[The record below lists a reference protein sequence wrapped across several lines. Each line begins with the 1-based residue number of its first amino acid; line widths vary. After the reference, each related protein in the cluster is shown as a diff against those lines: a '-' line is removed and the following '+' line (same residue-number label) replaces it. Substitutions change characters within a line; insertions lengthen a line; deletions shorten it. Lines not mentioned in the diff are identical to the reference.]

1 MPSLFSRSHHA
12 PKKDRAPPVLVANN
26 GQDRKVLGLAKT
38 WNGSS
43 AAPNSSSVSEFGT
56 VPQHLSP
63 GHLHGATLP
72 RSPDGMSQADS
83 SVSLLPMQYSFVT
96 TQIPQGAIQ
105 QLSGDSMSTYG
116 DDTTRHYGFLG
127 GVGRTVVLGLNEVAR
142 VIRDVGAELGR
153 RALGTPMLFSNQSLE
168 LSQTRMRMLIQAF
181 LATIRSGPR
190 VPTKTSLATF
200 DQDIRFASDHE
211 LAWLLRW
218 ALSRLT
224 RIREGTR
231 EVCHGCFEWDMYEE
245 WRGRE
250 KAAKYPLDAF
260 NQLQSILPPDVYN
273 HIVEPL
279 FSLLSRF
286 TAHSHNSGLT
296 PHALAS
302 IFAALLFDIPAN
314 SPCLVA
320 HATFVRAASA
330 TEHMLL
336 SYIRSTGK
344 RDDLGLSELPSRLRE
359 WVKGYPSMVASDAD
373 LARAMPRKGARA
385 VRCHVATRSV
395 RAYSRDLVVSAETW
409 RDDVPTGWN
418 TWDLVLLKSRRGDA
432 GRPKFS
438 TPWRRKMMVKETLP
452 LPASSNSSNK
462 QPLAYGA
469 PLQQSQPRSSDKDEG
484 DVGKYSS
491 LAGQEW
497 SAFEDMGFDMPKQAK
512 SWEQQKDERDISQ
525 RLQFDLNES
534 AKHSVT
540 ERRQTMDWSEF
551 ASGGFTRTENYLTA
565 SLTFSA
571 PVQSSITEWPKER
584 DELRRRLQ
592 KTQKEATPFNHDTT
606 PRVGRAANMEGA
618 DNKGRIYVE
627 EAFVDCWA
635 DFMMGGAWT
644 DREELTFKEASW
656 ALIEYKSRPERTD
669 EDDAPHPS
677 IDPRTTDVYFLFEER
692 VPLDYQMAVADPK
705 RKKSL
710 HTIFKRKKEKAGSPS
725 GFDSRV
731 NDFDR
736 MLNRGLERKLTLS
749 RNDQSVSSSLWHS
762 INDGTSKAGSMTTS
776 TSTTSTIK
784 PSKSLQ
790 GNKSTGKALPST
802 PRGMTPASQRSPPK
816 SAPTPQE
823 DQAKPS
829 NGRSGLFKKSIRRVK
844 SGTDQR
850 KEAKKQRE
858 VCMDF
863 EIQTASGVSSGANSP
878 QDSFHG
884 GADDKDKWM
893 DILIANGAR
902 PMNREVH
909 LQPSTSREP
918 ERSPSAG
925 SRQLTPSNDIT
936 PTATALGGLN
946 IVADGHAHPVLG
958 SPMQLSTRT
967 GSGSHQGSGSST
979 DHRGV
984 EFPEGNTAIDANSQ
998 SSIYDES
1005 HRSSVLTDDNSVQPS
1020 DSISMRRHARESSPP
1035 PEDELTVGDPNRN
1048 TAHLAYDEIVS
1059 PKPRMAGDRDAIF
1072 SIVDHYG
1079 DQAGSHGTESSSSE
1093 DVYGGIVNRDSVIED
1108 TYTSERVNSAYDGIE
1123 RNSVIEEKY
1132 AAERLNSAYSVDDTF
1147 PPPPIF
1153 DLTPGREPS
1162 PARYKHGEPLHFVGE
1177 EDEEDEYL

>member
-1 MPSLFSRSHHA
+1 MPSLFSRSHQA
-12 PKKDRAPPVLVANN
+12 PKKDRGPAVLVANN
-26 GQDRKVLGLAKT
+26 GPDRKVLGLAKT

-43 AAPNSSSVSEFGT
+43 AAPNSSSVTEFGT
-56 VPQHLSP
+56 VPQHLTP
-63 GHLHGATLP
+63 GYGQGHAVTLS
-72 RSPDGMSQADS
+72 RTPDGLGQADS
-83 SVSLLPMQYSFVT
+83 SISLLPMQYSFLT
-96 TQIPQGAIQ
+96 TQIPPGAIQ
-105 QLSGDSMSTYG
+105 QLVGDSMSGYG
-116 DDTTRHYGFLG
+116 DDTTRLYGFLG
-127 GVGRTVVLGLNEVAR
+127 GVGCTVALGLDEVAR

-153 RALGTPMLFSNQSLE
+153 RALDTPMLFSNQSLE

-190 VPTKTSLATF
+190 IPTKTSLITLE
-200 DQDIRFASDHE
+200 QDIRFASDQE

-231 EVCHGCFEWDMYEE
+231 EMCHGCFEWDMYED

-260 NQLQSILPPDVYN
+260 DQLQDILPPDVYN

-279 FSLLSRF
+279 FALLSRF

-302 IFAALLFDIPAN
+302 IFAPLLFDIPGN
-314 SPCLVA
+314 VPCLVA

-344 RDDLGLSELPSRLRE
+344 CDHLGLSELPSRLRE

-373 LARAMPRKGARA
+373 LARALPRRGARA
-385 VRCHVATRSV
+385 VRCYVATRSV

-409 RDDVPTGWN
+409 ADDVPTGWDI
-418 TWDLVLLKSRRGDA
+418 WDLVVLKSRRGEA

-438 TPWRRKMMVKETLP
+438 TSWRRKMMVKETLP
-452 LPASSNSSNK
+452 LPASLISSK
-462 QPLAYGA
+462 QQPLTYGA
-469 PLQQSQPRSSDKDEG
+469 PLTSNQSRPPEKDEG

-497 SAFEDMGFDMPKQAK
+497 SAFEDMGFDMPKQTK
-512 SWEQQKDERDISQ
+512 SWEQQMDERDISQ

-618 DNKGRIYVE
+618 DDKGRIYVE

-656 ALIEYKSRPERTD
+656 ALIEYKCRPGRTD
-669 EDDAPHPS
+669 QQDVPHPTV
-677 IDPRTTDVYFLFEER
+677 DPRTTDVYILFEER

-710 HTIFKRKKEKAGSPS
+710 HTIFKRKKDKSGSLG
-725 GFDSRV
+725 GFDARA

-736 MLNRGLERKLTLS
+736 MLNRGLDRKLTLS
-749 RNDQSVSSSLWHS
+749 RNDQSVSSSLWNS
-762 INDGTSKAGSMTTS
+762 LNDGPSKAGSMTTS
-776 TSTTSTIK
+776 NSTTSTIK
-784 PSKSLQ
+784 PSKSLK
-790 GNKSTGKALPST
+790 GNKASAKAVPST
-802 PRGMTPASQRSPPK
+802 PRNMTP
-816 SAPTPQE
+816 E
-823 DQAKPS
+823 DQSKAS

-850 KEAKKQRE
+850 REAKKQRE
-858 VCMDF
+858 VCMEF

-893 DILIANGAR
+893 DILIANGAK
-902 PMNREVH
+902 PMSRGVH

-918 ERSPSAG
+918 EHSPSSG
-925 SRQLTPSNDIT
+925 PRQLTSSNDIT
-936 PTATALGGLN
+936 PTATAFGELN
-946 IVADGHAHPVLG
+946 VVADGHGPHPVLG
-958 SPMQLSTRT
+958 SPMQLSSRT
-967 GSGSHQGSGSST
+967 ESGSRQGSGSSA
-979 DHRGV
+979 DHPGV
-984 EFPEGNTAIDANSQ
+984 EFPDDNAIDANSQ

-1005 HRSSVLTDDNSVQPS
+1005 HRSSVLTDNSVQPS
-1020 DSISMRRHARESSPP
+1020 DSISMRKHARDSTPSPQ
-1035 PEDELTVGDPNRN
+1035 DELSVGDPNRN

-1059 PKPRMAGDRDAIF
+1059 PKPRMASDRDAIF

-1079 DQAGSHGTESSSSE
+1079 DQRGSQGTESSTS
-1093 DVYGGIVNRDSVIED
+1093 DNAYGGIANRDSVIED
-1108 TYTSERVNSAYDGIE
+1108 TYASERVNSAYDGVE
-1123 RNSVIEEKY
+1123 RHSVIEDKY
-1132 AAERLNSAYSVDDTF
+1132 AAERVNSAYSIDDTF

-1177 EDEEDEYL
+1177 EDEEDEYP

>member
-1 MPSLFSRSHHA
+1 MPSLFSRSHQA
-12 PKKDRAPPVLVANN
+12 PKKDRAPAVLVANH

-43 AAPNSSSVSEFGT
+43 ATPNSSSVGEFGT
-56 VPQHLSP
+56 VPQHLAP
-63 GHLHGATLP
+63 THGLTLP
-72 RSPDGMSQADS
+72 RTPDGMSQADS
-83 SVSLLPMQYSFVT
+83 SASLLPMQSSFLT
-96 TQIPQGAIQ
+96 TQIPQGAMQ
-105 QLSGDSMSTYG
+105 QLLGDSMSAYG
-116 DDTTRHYGFLG
+116 DDNARQYGFLG
-127 GVGRTVVLGLNEVAR
+127 GVGRIVVLGLDEVAR

-153 RALGTPMLFSNQSLE
+153 RALDTPMLFSNQSLE
-168 LSQTRMRMLIQAF
+168 LSQTRIKMLIQAF
-181 LATIRSGPR
+181 LATIRSGSR
-190 VPTKTSLATF
+190 VPTKTSLVTF
-200 DQDIRFASDHE
+200 EQDIRFASDHE

-218 ALSRLT
+218 ALSRMT

-231 EVCHGCFEWDMYEE
+231 EVCHGCIEWDMYEE

-250 KAAKYPLDAF
+250 RAAKYPFDAF
-260 NQLQSILPPDVYN
+260 NQLQSILPPDVFN

-286 TAHSHNSGLT
+286 AAHSHNSGLT

-314 SPCLVA
+314 APCLVA

-336 SYIRSTGK
+336 SYVRSTGK

-373 LARAMPRKGARA
+373 LARALPRKGARA

-395 RAYSRDLVVSAETW
+395 RAYSRDLIVSAETW
-409 RDDVPTGWN
+409 ADDVPTGWE
-418 TWDLVLLKSRRGDA
+418 TWDRVVLKTRRGEA
-432 GRPKFS
+432 ARPKFS
-438 TPWRRKMMVKETLP
+438 TSWRRKMMVKETLP
-452 LPASSNSSNK
+452 LPASLNSSRQ
-462 QPLAYGA
+462 QPLTYGA
-469 PLQQSQPRSSDKDEG
+469 PLRPNQTKPSQKDEG

-534 AKHSVT
+534 AKHSVA

-606 PRVGRAANMEGA
+606 PRVGRAANVEGS

-656 ALIEYKSRPERTD
+656 ALIEYKCRPERTD
-669 EDDAPHPS
+669 ENDVPHPS

-710 HTIFKRKKEKAGSPS
+710 HTIFKRKKEKPGSPGS
-725 GFDSRV
+725 LDSRA

-749 RNDQSVSSSLWHS
+749 RNDQSVSSSLWQS
-762 INDGTSKAGSMTTS
+762 LNDGSSKAASLTPS
-776 TSTTSTIK
+776 PSTTSTIK
-784 PSKSLQ
+784 PSKSVK
-790 GNKSTGKALPST
+790 GNKTTANKVLPST
-802 PRGMTPASQRSPPK
+802 PRGMTPSASQRSPPK

-823 DQAKPS
+823 EQGKLG
-829 NGRSGLFKKSIRRVK
+829 NGRPGIFKKSIRRVK

-858 VCMDF
+858 VSMDF

-884 GADDKDKWM
+884 GADDKWM

-902 PMNREVH
+902 PMNRDAH
-909 LQPSTSREP
+909 LHPSTSREP
-918 ERSPSAG
+918 QCSPSSG
-925 SRQLTPSNDIT
+925 TRQVSPSNDIT
-936 PTATALGGLN
+936 PTATAMGGLN
-946 IVADGHAHPVLG
+946 LAAEGHSTHPALG
-958 SPMQLSTRT
+958 SPMQLSRGTEP
-967 GSGSHQGSGSST
+967 GSRQGSGSSN
-979 DHRGV
+979 DHRGI
-984 EFPEGNTAIDANSQ
+984 EFPEGNGAVDANSQ
-998 SSIYDES
+998 SSMYDES
-1005 HRSSVLTDDNSVQPS
+1005 HRSSVLTDDYSVQPS
-1020 DSISMRRHARESSPP
+1020 DSISMRRQARDSPP
-1035 PEDELTVGDPNRN
+1035 PASAPHDDPIMGDPARN

-1059 PKPRMAGDRDAIF
+1059 PKPRMAGERDAIF

-1079 DQAGSHGTESSSSE
+1079 DQRGSQGTESSTSD
-1093 DVYGGIVNRDSVIED
+1093 DVYGGIANRDSVIEN
-1108 TYTSERVNSAYDGIE
+1108 TYASERVNSAYGGIE
-1123 RNSVIEEKY
+1123 RHSIIEEKY
-1132 AAERLNSAYSVDDTF
+1132 ASERVNSAYSIDDTF

-1177 EDEEDEYL
+1177 EDEEEE